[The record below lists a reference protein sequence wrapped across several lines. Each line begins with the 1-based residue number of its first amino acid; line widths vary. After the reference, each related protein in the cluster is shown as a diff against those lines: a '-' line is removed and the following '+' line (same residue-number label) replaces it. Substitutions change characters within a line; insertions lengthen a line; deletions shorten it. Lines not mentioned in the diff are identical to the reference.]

1 MFRTWIRGIA
11 AAATAGLAL
20 GANAADIDY
29 DYAELRFV
37 DTEIGSVDGDG
48 FKIGGS
54 LRLNEEWFVLGSYS
68 NLDFDFGI
76 DGSVLEIGG
85 GYIYPN
91 SERIDLVGIGKI
103 IRADVD
109 AGSGVDAD
117 ETGFGLAGGIRGRFS
132 PQIEGRAFANYT
144 DVGDSDTF
152 LELAGDYYFNDSLSA
167 GISLE
172 VLGDADTLTF
182 GVRWYFT
189 R

>member
-1 MFRTWIRGIA
+1 MFRKFLSFAAIA
-11 AAATAGLAL
+11 AMTGFALTAQ
-20 GANAADIDY
+20 AADVKY

-54 LRLNEEWFVLGSYS
+54 FRLTEEWFLLGSYS

-76 DGSVLEIGG
+76 DGSLLEFGG

-91 SERIDLVGIGKI
+91 SDNVDLVAIAKI
-103 IRADVD
+103 IRADID

-117 ETGFGLAGGIRGRFS
+117 ETGFGLAGGIRTMFT
-132 PQIEGRAFANYT
+132 PQIEGRAFANYV
-144 DVGDSDTF
+144 DVDDSDTF
-152 LELAGDYYFNDSLSA
+152 LELAGDYHFNEQLSA

-182 GVRWYFT
+182 GVRWYFD